1 MSGLFF
7 STCAA
12 TILKL
17 TSLPL
22 PGAKP
27 TVAVTGLPAGGCQAQ
42 VKAGAKSNIAKIRFI
57 VILWKKLSYTKNV

>member
-1 MSGLFF
+1 LGLAR

-42 VKAGAKSNIAKIRFI
+42 AKAGIKSTTAKMRFMF
-57 VILWKKLSYTKNV
+57 VLVKKFGYTESV